1 MASTVVGLFEQ
12 RSSAEAALQELIT
25 NGYSESDIEIKGE
38 RTYGEGDAMS
48 SLRSELEGHGVPEG
62 DARLFAEGV
71 RSGDALEI
79 AHVSDD
85 KAELAREIMNRHGAI
100 DIHDAF
106 SYRSNTPTGVGAA
119 GAGLAAAAVTTAATT
134 AATTTDTTPLT
145 AAATGETVIP
155 VIEEEL
161 AVGKREIQRGG
172 ARIHT
177 RVTERPVSEQV
188 TLHEEHVTVQRNV
201 VDRPVSSTDAAFREG
216 DITLTETTEVPVV
229 AKEARVVE
237 EVVVGKTATD
247 RVETVTDTVR
257 RTDVE
262 VEEIPG
268 TATTTGTTTSKTSF

>member
-1 MASTVVGLFEQ
+1 MASTVVGLFER
-12 RSSAEAALQELIT
+12 RSDAEAALQELVM
-25 NGYSESDIEIKGE
+25 NGYSKGDIELKGD

-71 RSGDALEI
+71 RSGDAIEI
-79 AHVSDD
+79 AHVSDE
-85 KAELAREIMNRHGAI
+85 KAEPAREIMNRHGAI

-106 SYRSNTPTGVGAA
+106 SSRSSTVSGM
-119 GAGLAAAAVTTAATT
+119 AAAAATT
-134 AATTTDTTPLT
+134 ATSAPITTAT
-145 AAATGETVIP
+145 TGETVIP
-155 VIEEEL
+155 VVEEEL
-161 AVGKREIQRGG
+161 AIGKREIQRGG
-172 ARIHT
+172 ARIHA

-188 TLHEEHVTVQRNV
+188 TLREEHITVQRNV

-216 DITLTETTEVPVV
+216 DITLTETAEVAVV

-247 RVETVTDTVR
+247 RVETITDTVR

-262 VEEIPG
+262 VEEIPSNAG
-268 TATTTGTTTSKTSF
+268 K

>member
-25 NGYSESDIEIKGE
+25 NGYSESDIELKGE

-48 SLRSELEGHGVPEG
+48 GLRSELEAHGVPEG

-71 RSGDALEI
+71 RSGDAIEI
-79 AHVSDD
+79 AHVSDE

-106 SYRSNTPTGVGAA
+106 SYRSSTLTGVGAA
-119 GAGLAAAAVTTAATT
+119 DAGLAAAAVTTAAAT

-161 AVGKREIQRGG
+161 AVGKREIQRGRGACPHPRHRAPCFGAGHAARG
-172 ARIHT
+172 ARH
-177 RVTERPVSEQV
+177 
-188 TLHEEHVTVQRNV
+188 
-201 VDRPVSSTDAAFREG
+201 
-216 DITLTETTEVPVV
+216 
-229 AKEARVVE
+229 
-237 EVVVGKTATD
+237 
-247 RVETVTDTVR
+247 
-257 RTDVE
+257 
-262 VEEIPG
+262 G
-268 TATTTGTTTSKTSF
+268 TASCGRPRRRRERCRLP